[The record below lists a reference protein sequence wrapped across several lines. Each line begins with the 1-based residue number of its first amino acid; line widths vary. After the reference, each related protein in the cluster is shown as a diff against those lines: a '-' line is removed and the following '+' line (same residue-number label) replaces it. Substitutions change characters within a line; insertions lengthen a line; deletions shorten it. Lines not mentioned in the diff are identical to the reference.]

1 MVSLFGRGFDSL
13 QLHFVAPS
21 RGLTLVRVEFYST
34 FSRHGIADAS
44 IAMLIWLIENV
55 LSPLRFESGKAER
68 DSLQLHL
75 SIIPMRSKDLMGM
88 FLIGLIGIMGLI
100 GLISI
105 MGRMGFIIAYHAHSA
120 H

>member
-13 QLHFVAPS
+13 QLH
-21 RGLTLVRVEFYST
+21 
-34 FSRHGIADAS
+34 
-44 IAMLIWLIENV
+44 
-55 LSPLRFESGKAER
+55 
-68 DSLQLHL
+68 L
-75 SIIPMRSKDLMGM
+75 SIIPMRSEDLMGM

-105 MGRMGFIIAYHAHSA
+105 MGLMGFIIAYHAHSA

>member
-21 RGLTLVRVEFYST
+21 RGLTLVR
-34 FSRHGIADAS
+34 
-44 IAMLIWLIENV
+44 V

-88 FLIGLIGIMGLI
+88 FLIGLIGKMGLI
-100 GLISI
+100 GLITI
-105 MGRMGFIIAYHAHSA
+105 MGFIIAYHAHSA

>member
-21 RGLTLVRVEFYST
+21 RGLTLVR
-34 FSRHGIADAS
+34 
-44 IAMLIWLIENV
+44 V

-105 MGRMGFIIAYHAHSA
+105 MGIMGFIIAYHAHSA